1 MSPKNLEN
9 IHSNV
14 KRPSEITPQYLQEL
28 KMLKEELEKEL
39 FEYGLVLPLNDINE
53 FVLSQASEK
62 FEGLISLFLGKIINY
77 KNKVVGDLAKI
88 IDEYSK
94 RILYL
99 IDSYLQKV
107 EEYLTLSPEKLPEN
121 EVSYLIIGL
130 AASNYYIQTIKF
142 LYSKIETPES
152 KTIKSYSSEI
162 TRKIENLENLFRQK
176 DINVSNQFY
185 LFAYNVLASLGTEIF
200 EELESRLYQY
210 LKNF

>member
-200 EELESRLYQY
+200 KELESRLYQY